1 MPRTIYVD
9 LPVTDVA
16 RSTAFYEALGFTKNA
31 AFSNE
36 QASAMVWS
44 DAISVM
50 LLDHTFYAT
59 FTDKPIADTRA
70 TSAVL
75 NCLSFEDRAAV
86 DAFHAAAKKSGR
98 CGTARHR
105 RSGLSVRR
113 RDRGPRRSH
122 LGNDVD
128 GQGLD
133 PAHGRL
139 IYTLKEFAP

>member
-1 MPRTIYVD
+1 MPRTIYVN

-86 DAFHAAAKKSGR
+86 DAFHAAARKAG
-98 CGTARHR
+98 GAE
-105 RSGLSVRR
+105 
-113 RDRGPRRSH
+113 PRAIEDQGF
-122 LGNDVD
+122 LYGGAIEDPD
-128 GQGLD
+128 GHTWETMWMD
-133 PAHGRL
+133 KDWTPPTDA
-139 IYTLKEFAP
+139 

>member
-1 MPRTIYVD
+1 MPRTIYVN

-75 NCLSFEDRAAV
+75 NCLSLEDRAAV
-86 DAFHAAAKKSGR
+86 DAFHAAAKKAG
-98 CGTARHR
+98 GAE
-105 RSGLSVRR
+105 
-113 RDRGPRRSH
+113 PRAIEDQGF
-122 LGNDVD
+122 LYGGAIEDPD
-128 GQGLD
+128 GHTWETMWMD
-133 PAHGRL
+133 KDWTPPTDA
-139 IYTLKEFAP
+139 

>member
-1 MPRTIYVD
+1 MPRTIYVN

-86 DAFHAAAKKSGR
+86 DAFHAAARKAGGAEP
-98 CGTARHR
+98 CAIEDQGFLYGGAIE
-105 RSGLSVRR
+105 
-113 RDRGPRRSH
+113 DP
-122 LGNDVD
+122 D
-128 GQGLD
+128 GHTWETMWMD
-133 PAHGRL
+133 KDWTPPSDA
-139 IYTLKEFAP
+139 